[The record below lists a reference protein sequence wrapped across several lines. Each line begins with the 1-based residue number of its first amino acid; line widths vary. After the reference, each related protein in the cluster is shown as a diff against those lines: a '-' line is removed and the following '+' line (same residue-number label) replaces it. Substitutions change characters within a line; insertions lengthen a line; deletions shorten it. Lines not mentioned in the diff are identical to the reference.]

1 MELYA
6 TSAPGAFREED
17 ALVFQERLDARDLPA
32 FVLTRLQPA
41 LLRKQHK
48 VSHYLNL
55 NRAKQRGRA
64 CRWRGAYIGAQG
76 IEAVVEAS

>member
-48 VSHYLNL
+48 VSHYQDNEGRRPT
-55 NRAKQRGRA
+55 RAGTE
-64 CRWRGAYIGAQG
+64 Y
-76 IEAVVEAS
+76 ST